1 LTDQECLALF
11 IAMGMSEDEGCEAI
25 MSPLMKD
32 DQKTTELYRDFREK
46 IKNSKSDRKVVVNA
60 VHKLCNGKMEDTKQ
74 FRQMC
79 FMHMWSAQMLEDANR
94 WRVGRATRQAKAGE
108 KTDVVFCNT

>member
-1 LTDQECLALF
+1 LALF
-11 IAMGMSEDEGCEAI
+11 IAMLTTDKGSEK
-25 MSPLMKD
+25 MNKLMTD
-32 DQKTTELYRDFREK
+32 NQKMTELYRKFREIMK
-46 IKNSKSDRKVVVNA
+46 TDTSERSAVVTLVNT
-60 VHKLCNGKMEDTKQ
+60 LCNAKIDTKN